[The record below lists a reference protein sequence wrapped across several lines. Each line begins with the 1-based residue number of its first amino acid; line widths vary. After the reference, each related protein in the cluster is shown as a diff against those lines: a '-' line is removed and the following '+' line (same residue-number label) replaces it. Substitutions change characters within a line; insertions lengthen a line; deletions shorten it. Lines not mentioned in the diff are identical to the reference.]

1 MAGNVVVLGSKDPA
15 GRAGTACDQLGL
27 LVSQLRL
34 EGFLLVC
41 LFEIVH
47 GDLCR
52 NFFLS
57 SCALLKG
64 RGYGGQ
70 EGLTGV
76 SGELGITAGL
86 YDLVAGRDV

>member
-41 LFEIVH
+41 LKSSMEI
-47 GDLCR
+47 
-52 NFFLS
+52 
-57 SCALLKG
+57 CAGTSFSL
-64 RGYGGQ
+64 
-70 EGLTGV
+70 
-76 SGELGITAGL
+76 AAL
-86 YDLVAGRDV
+86 Y